1 MKSRC
6 GSFHQQGVALLISVI
21 LLLIMTIVGV
31 ALVGGSVMQER
42 MSANQRIQTLAFE
55 AASAGVAEALNWGLN
70 SDNWPA
76 SVTSCREGDRWLSD
90 WSDDR
95 PFGAAWYRLRV
106 SCREDEVFRAVQ
118 GFEYEAAGERIPPQ
132 LFVLS
137 EGWVS
142 RADGAVASQR
152 QIEVRIENRAGSD
165 GNVDPA
171 IRVEGETI
179 AFRTANS
186 GVFLVDGDGGP
197 AMATAEERNRD
208 AIENAIVDTGGGET
222 GRLGNYVGGIREGVG
237 QYPFG
242 SADELARFAALI
254 KQEMQADPT
263 GCGRNFVSGSAQ
275 GGGNVPGCSVS
286 NSTDLTSLPAGFNT
300 GAVTYITGDVV
311 IGPNLDGAGLLIVE
325 GNVCWHGRADFRGQ
339 VIALGG
345 LFEMRGGGNGR
356 TEGALFFAD
365 LAPDL
370 NPPST
375 LSWGNPELDFRGGGN
390 HRVKYNCALIQQQ
403 AETLQNVCGL
413 DLGWEPLCDE
423 DGRRAPGIGERIMMT
438 SWRENLGWRE
448 ETLPGAGGDPDDDEE

>member
-1 MKSRC
+1 MRQANY
-6 GSFHQQGVALLISVI
+6 FHNERGVALLMSVV

-31 ALVGGSVMQER
+31 SLVSGSVMQER
-42 MSANQRIQTLAFE
+42 MAANQRAQTLAFE

-70 SDNWPA
+70 TDNWA
-76 SVTSCREGDRWLSD
+76 AAETTWTTCEEGDTWQSD
-90 WSDDR
+90 WSTGR
-95 PFGAAWYRLRV
+95 ALGTASYRLRV
-106 SCREDEVFRAVQ
+106 SCREDEVFREVQ
-118 GFEYEAAGERIPPQ
+118 GFDYEAAGERIPPQ

-137 EGWVS
+137 EGTTQ
-142 RADGAVASQR
+142 RADGTVVSRR
-152 QIEVRIENRAGSD
+152 QIEVRIENRAGTD

-171 IRVEGETI
+171 IRIEGDTI
-179 AFRTANS
+179 TFQTANS

-197 AMATAEERNRD
+197 AIATSEEGNRETVED
-208 AIENAIVDTGGGET
+208 AIVNTGGGET
-222 GRLGNYVGGIREGVG
+222 GRLGNYVGGIAEGVA

-242 SADELARFAALI
+242 SGAELAEFTALI
-254 KQEMQADPT
+254 KQAMAADPL
-263 GCGRNFVSGSAQ
+263 GCGRNLVTGDAQ

-286 NSTDLTSLPAGFNT
+286 NATDLSSLPAGFDT

-311 IGPNLDGAGLLIVE
+311 VGPNLDGTGLLIVE

-356 TEGALFFAD
+356 TEGAMFFAD
-365 LAPDL
+365 ISPDL
-370 NPPST
+370 NPPES

-390 HRVKYNCALIQQQ
+390 HRVKYNCGLIEQQVQ
-403 AETLQNVCGL
+403 TLKTSCDL

-423 DGRRAPGIGERIMMT
+423 DGGRAPGIGERIMMT

-448 ETLPGAGGDPDDDEE
+448 DALP

>member
-1 MKSRC
+1 MKQYRNP
-6 GSFHQQGVALLISVI
+6 FHERGVALLISVI

-70 SDNWPA
+70 SDNWPLDA
-76 SVTSCREGDRWLSD
+76 TSCREGDRWKSD
-90 WSDDR
+90 WSESR
-95 PFGAAWYRLRV
+95 EFGVASYRLRV

-118 GFEYEAAGERIPPQ
+118 GFDEYEAEGERIPPQ

-137 EGWVS
+137 EGLVS
-142 RADGAVASQR
+142 RADGAVAAQR
-152 QIEVRIENRAGSD
+152 QIEVRIENRAGTD

-171 IRVEGETI
+171 VRVEGETI
-179 AFRTANS
+179 DFNTANS
-186 GVFLVDGDGGP
+186 GRFLVDGDGGP
-197 AMATAEERNRD
+197 AIATSEERNRGI
-208 AIENAIVDTGGGET
+208 IEAAIVDTGGGET
-222 GRLGNYVGGIREGVG
+222 GRLGNYVGGINKGVG

-242 SADELARFAALI
+242 SASELANFTALV
-254 KQEMQADPT
+254 KQAMQADPE
-263 GCGRNFVSGSAQ
+263 GCGQNFVPGSAQ
-275 GGGNVPGCSVS
+275 GGGNVPGCNVS
-286 NSTDLTSLPAGFNT
+286 NSTDLTSLPAGFDT
-300 GAVTYITGDVV
+300 GAVTYITGDAV
-311 IGPNLDGAGLLIVE
+311 IGPNLDGTGLLIVE

-365 LAPDL
+365 LSPDL
-370 NPPST
+370 TPPET

-390 HRVKYNCALIQQQ
+390 HRIKYNCGLIEQQ
-403 AETLQNVCGL
+403 AETLKNACNL

-423 DGRRAPGIGERIMMT
+423 DGQRAPGIGERIMMT

-448 ETLPGAGGDPDDDEE
+448 ETLPGTGSDPDEE